1 LNVCGLASNA
11 EAAAA
16 LGQPVVSSRATGPER
31 DDDTGGQL
39 SYCTYRASKAGLVL
53 TVVEFASPAAARKV
67 ATAEFAK
74 STSDNAQITIESGI
88 GERTFW
94 VQSARGGGY
103 MFLKGSRVV
112 QVSAGG
118 AGQAPQRKAAMRALA
133 SAVARK
139 L

>member
-1 LNVCGLASNA
+1 
-11 EAAAA
+11 
-16 LGQPVVSSRATGPER
+16 
-31 DDDTGGQL
+31 
-39 SYCTYRASKAGLVL
+39 SKAGLVL

-118 AGQAPQRKAAMRALA
+118 AGQA
-133 SAVARK
+133 
-139 L
+139 